1 MSGLLAFSRVVD
13 WVTDKIGK
21 GMYWM
26 VLLAVLISSGNAVVR
41 YGLNQSSNAWLE
53 MQWYL
58 FSAVFLICSAYTLL
72 NNQHIRID
80 IVSSRMTQT
89 SRNWIDIIG
98 TLFFLIPL
106 CVLMLYEGWPYF
118 LDTWYSGEVSTN
130 AGGLIR
136 WPARLL
142 IVLGFGLLLI
152 QALSELIKRV
162 AVMLGRIPDP
172 HRPTSSHGEI

>member
-1 MSGLLAFSRVVD
+1 MNGLLAFSRGVD

-41 YGLNQSSNAWLE
+41 YGLNKSSNSWLE

-98 TLFFLIPL
+98 HLFFLIPL